1 MLTLA
6 CTREELLPIIGFIKS
21 VLLVIQI
28 LIPIGLI
35 ILGTIDLGKAV
46 IASKED
52 EIKKNQ
58 QTLIKRALAAVLV
71 FLLATI
77 VTFLMAF
84 VGGTTWKDCWAANQC
99 QNGVDPITGACR

>member
-1 MLTLA
+1 MLE

-58 QTLIKRALAAVLV
+58 QTLVKRALAAVLV

-84 VGGTTWKDCWAANQC
+84 VGGETWKDCWASNQC
-99 QNGVDPITGACR
+99 QNGVDPITGECRP